1 MATTKFGSRADG
13 DKELVGGHKEL
24 AASKSL
30 AAVFLLADSQFVVS
44 SNLTHILVELHRNLV
59 LPS

>member
-24 AASKSL
+24 AASKSWPL
-30 AAVFLLADSQFVVS
+30 YFFWQTPNLL
-44 SNLTHILVELHRNLV
+44 
-59 LPS
+59 